1 MALPLMA
8 TSVQFFVATAVAVQF
23 FVAIS
28 SRAESCSLILESLS
42 APASKCAGQ
51 FQGIS

>member
-8 TSVQFFVATAVAVQF
+8 TSVQFFVATAVQF

-42 APASKCAGQ
+42 APGGKCAGQ